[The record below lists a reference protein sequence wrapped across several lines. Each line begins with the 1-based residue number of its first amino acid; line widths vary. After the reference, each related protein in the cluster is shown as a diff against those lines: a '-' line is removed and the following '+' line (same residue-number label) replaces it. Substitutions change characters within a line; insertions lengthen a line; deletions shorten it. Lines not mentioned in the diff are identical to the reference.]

1 MMTDHTQYGLCGTG
15 CKGRYQCF
23 LDSAS
28 TCFYVSCSKWDDIKI
43 SLINH
48 TLCTIINPCFRLQ
61 AAGGKA
67 EALAAASANFMRQFR
82 DADSRELKQ
91 LTAAQFMNIWEHYDD
106 DGEFACSRVGI
117 CRSL

>member
-1 MMTDHTQYGLCGTG
+1 MTVFACLYVCRCRSLCGMISRFPSKTILRVV
-15 CKGRYQCF
+15 CK
-23 LDSAS
+23 
-28 TCFYVSCSKWDDIKI
+28 VSY
-43 SLINH
+43 H
-48 TLCTIINPCFRLQ
+48 QAIINPFPAFACLQ

-106 DGEFACSRVGI
+106 DGEFGPG
-117 CRSL
+117 

>member
-1 MMTDHTQYGLCGTG
+1 MPLLAC
-15 CKGRYQCF
+15 
-23 LDSAS
+23 
-28 TCFYVSCSKWDDIKI
+28 
-43 SLINH
+43 
-48 TLCTIINPCFRLQ
+48 LQ

-106 DGEFACSRVGI
+106 DGELRFICVLQQDVHQSPAVRLEGI
-117 CRSL
+117 WAKSKSAIPIVLHPLPAFLYRFIRPVAINKIQL